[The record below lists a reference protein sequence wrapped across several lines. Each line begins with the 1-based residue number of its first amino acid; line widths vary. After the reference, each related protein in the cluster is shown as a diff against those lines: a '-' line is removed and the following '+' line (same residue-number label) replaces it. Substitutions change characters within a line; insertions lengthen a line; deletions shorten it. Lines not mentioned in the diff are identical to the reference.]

1 MKNTLR
7 IFSLTLVAF
16 TSLYA
21 SESSQGNITKKEVK
35 LLTATA
41 STQADHRKLAV
52 YYEQEFQRETTEAQK
67 AEQELNAE
75 QAHPV
80 NRITKTQ
87 NGRLNYF
94 QYHVKNHRN
103 AAEKAQSLAAMHEEK
118 AGMAPSLALVAHSSG
133 TATHDSCGGSCCA
146 RSGS

>member
-1 MKNTLR
+1 M
-7 IFSLTLVAF
+7 FSLTLVAF

-21 SESSQGNITKKEVK
+21 NESSQGNITKKEVK

-41 STQADHRKLAV
+41 TTQADHRKLAM
-52 YYEQEFQRETTEAQK
+52 YYEQEVLRETAEVQK
-67 AEQELNAE
+67 AEQGLNAE

-94 QYHVKNHRN
+94 QYTVKHHRD
-103 AAEKAQSLAAMHEEK
+103 AAEKAQSLAAVHEEK
-118 AGMAPSLALVAHSSG
+118 AGMVHSLALVAHSRG
-133 TATHDSCGGSCCA
+133 TATHDSCGGSCCV
-146 RSGS
+146 RNGS